1 MSTSSYSPFS
11 CYLIFFLSATERSR
25 NWDLIVTTPPTLPP
39 KSKCLVNDRKHMLLL
54 LSYWYNHSVVKCAWE
69 RLSLMMYLIVKCSIM
84 KNWERKHLREE
95 KNTKYTSSGE
105 MLKWMSMTSSIGA
118 VPLRKERPWLGI
130 LAGNSLSFANFDY
143 LSFDSNFLEFRLA
156 ITMKIHLHFASKPLT
171 SIKEVLLDQVW
182 FAFLKS
188 FI

>member
-1 MSTSSYSPFS
+1 
-11 CYLIFFLSATERSR
+11 
-25 NWDLIVTTPPTLPP
+25 
-39 KSKCLVNDRKHMLLL
+39 
-54 LSYWYNHSVVKCAWE
+54 
-69 RLSLMMYLIVKCSIM
+69 M

-156 ITMKIHLHFASKPLT
+156 ITMKIHLRFASKPLT

-188 FI
+188 FIKGQNMKSYIIHLHISFVYIKNYCDVYLKSLILSTVSLLSQPSGTWASIGWAWEVCRPQLL